1 LTDRIS
7 RATLHLPSKELEL
20 WAQTQRPLIRRCLV
34 HTVTVVAFAALCL
47 LGTSSPVLADDTL
60 KSALAPIKSEM
71 KTEKDAMKAQ
81 DNAMNSE
88 MKSKKGGGKGPITQY
103 REKMKAKRHEMMEEM
118 KAHREAAMTNPPAP
132 ATVPGPVAT
141 PAPAP

>member
-1 LTDRIS
+1 M
-7 RATLHLPSKELEL
+7 
-20 WAQTQRPLIRRCLV
+20 
-34 HTVTVVAFAALCL
+34 HTVTVVVFATLCL

-60 KSALAPIKSEM
+60 KGELAPIKSEM

-81 DNAMNSE
+81 DIAMNSE

-103 REKMKAKRHEMMEEM
+103 GEKMKAKRHEMMKEM
-118 KAHREAAMTNPPAP
+118 KAHREAAMAKPSAP

-141 PAPAP
+141 PAPAL